1 MVQLK
6 PNDEFF
12 VFKKYICNRDVENK
26 RIKK

>member
-6 PNDEFF
+6 PNDECF
-12 VFKKYICNRDVENK
+12 VCKKYICNRDVESK

>member
-12 VFKKYICNRDVENK
+12 INKKYICNRDVESK
-26 RIKK
+26 RVKK